1 MEVEKKS
8 KKDIKSLSN
17 SKVSNLLPLEIG
29 GVYRWRDQA
38 KAYVQSTTISKLQQ
52 AVRLNSPESYKR
64 VLKMVNDQSENLMT
78 RGLFEFNNLILFQL
92 TKWNLG
98 QKL

>member
-8 KKDIKSLSN
+8 KKDTKSLSN

-38 KAYVQSTTISKLQQ
+38 KAYVQQQ
-52 AVRLNSPESYKR
+52 QSLNYNK
-64 VLKMVNDQSENLMT
+64 Q
-78 RGLFEFNNLILFQL
+78 FA
-92 TKWNLG
+92 
-98 QKL
+98 